1 MKKVELL
8 AGCTP
13 FPSEFRER
21 YVRAGYWRGETL
33 WDLLAQRANERP
45 EVVAIVSSS
54 RVVRYGELHTRA
66 ARLASALHALGLRAG
81 DRVVV
86 QLPNVVELVEL
97 LFALF
102 RLGAIP
108 VLALP
113 AHRLLEIESFARQT
127 EAVAYVV
134 ADREGA
140 FDYLPLARTV
150 RERVPSLRE
159 VIVVGESAEF
169 VAFDALDSEPQPL
182 PMPDA
187 AQVALFQLS
196 GGSTGAP
203 KLIPRTHDDYLYS
216 VRVAAEVCRLTADC
230 RFLAVLPAV
239 HNFPLSSPGVLGTLL
254 VGGRVVLAR
263 TGTPDEAFTLIERER
278 VTFTALV
285 PPLLLVWLEAVR
297 GRRADLS
304 SLALVQVGGAKLQPE
319 IARKVQPTLG
329 CKLQQVFG
337 MAEGLVCYTRDD
349 DPDALVL
356 TTQGKPASDADE
368 VRVVDDDDAL
378 VADGVVGHLLTRG
391 PYTVRGYYSADEHNR
406 RAFTAEGFYRTGDL
420 VRRLPS
426 GHLVVEGRA
435 KDQINRGGE
444 KIAAVEVEA
453 VLLGHPAVRDVA
465 LVAMDDPLLGERA
478 CAFVA
483 THERKPGVLELN
495 RYLREQGLATYK
507 IPDRYEFVDQLPQ
520 TSVGKVDKKALR
532 QRLRDAQTHA
542 STTSFP
548 SSERASP

>member
-1 MKKVELL
+1 MKDASLL

-13 FPSEFRER
+13 FPLEFRER
-21 YVRAGYWRGETL
+21 YEREGYWNGETL
-33 WDLLAQRANERP
+33 WDLLARRAAERP
-45 EVVAIVSSS
+45 DVIAVASSA
-54 RVVRYGELHTRA
+54 RVARYGELLSRA
-66 ARLASALHALGLRAG
+66 ERLASALHALGIAQH

-134 ADREGA
+134 AAGDGG
-140 FDYLPLARTV
+140 FDSFALARTV
-150 RERVPSLRE
+150 RERVDSVRHVL
-159 VIVVGESAEF
+159 VVGGSSEFKELASLDAE
-169 VAFDALDSEPQPL
+169 PL
-182 PMPDA
+182 PLPLPRA
-187 AQVALFQLS
+187 SQVALFQLS
-196 GGSTGAP
+196 GGSTGTP
-203 KLIPRTHDDYLYS
+203 KLIPRTHEDYLCS
-216 VRVAAEVCRLTADC
+216 IRAANEVCRLTADS
-230 RFLAVLPAV
+230 RFLAVLPAT
-239 HNFPLSSPGVLGTLL
+239 HNFPLSSPGMLGTLL
-254 VGGRVVLAR
+254 AGGRVVLAR
-263 TGTPDEAFTLIERER
+263 TGTPDEAFALIERER

-285 PPLLLVWLEAVR
+285 PPLLIVWLEAAR
-297 GRRADLS
+297 SRRADMS
-304 SLALVQVGGAKLQPE
+304 SLALVQVGGAKLAPE
-319 IARKVQPTLG
+319 LARRVQPVLG
-329 CKLQQVFG
+329 CRLQQVFG

-349 DPDALVL
+349 DPEELVL
-356 TTQGKPASDADE
+356 TTQGRPSSPGDE
-368 VRVVDDDDAL
+368 VRVVDDEDRP
-378 VADGVVGHLLTRG
+378 VPDGEVGHLLTRG
-391 PYTVRGYYSADEHNR
+391 PYTVRGYYAAEEHNR
-406 RAFTAEGFYRTGDL
+406 RAFTADGFYRTGDL

-478 CAFVA
+478 CAFVTTHGSTPRA
-483 THERKPGVLELN
+483 TELN

-507 IPDRYEFVDQLPQ
+507 IPDRYEFVESLPE

-532 QRLRDAQTHA
+532 QRLRETQAQSPA
-542 STTSFP
+542 SPFP
-548 SSERASP
+548 RSERASP